1 MLLLADISIVGTAVG
16 DAVVETSIELN
27 VTTLTTPSP
36 LFALKLLTNSSSVTE
51 DSILLMHVSGVSPL
65 TTSTKYMAVASDI
78 SLRPLLAVL

>member
-1 MLLLADISIVGTAVG
+1 MLLLADISIVGTGVG

-36 LFALKLLTNSSSVTE
+36 LFALKSFTNSSSVTE
-51 DSILLMHVSGVSPL
+51 DSILLMQVSGVSPL
-65 TTSTKYMAVASDI
+65 TTSTRYIEVASDI